1 MSNHSGSYMLNEIVH
16 GLVDMGVL
24 NIMSAAQTKML
35 RKLLRR
41 VRGEYDCNW
50 SEIMD
55 AELAKL
61 LKTCARCADE
71 SEEVSADYGI
81 CAACQGSR
89 WHWPQIYRPAQVLQQ
104 RTSAHKIAAV
114 VDVIA
119 GFDFDELE
127 MLYAMLKRI
136 LAKWRDGSH

>member
-16 GLVDMGVL
+16 GLVDIGVL
-24 NIMSAAQTKML
+24 KIMSAAQTKML

-41 VRGEYDCNW
+41 VHGEYDCNW
-50 SEIMD
+50 NEIID
-55 AELAKL
+55 ADLARL

-71 SEEVSADYGI
+71 SEEVGADNGI

-89 WHWPQIYRPAQVLQQ
+89 WHWPQIRRPAHVLQL

-114 VDVIA
+114 MDVVA
-119 GFDFDELE
+119 GFDADELE

-136 LAKWRDGSH
+136 LAKYGSH

>member
-1 MSNHSGSYMLNEIVH
+1 
-16 GLVDMGVL
+16 
-24 NIMSAAQTKML
+24 ML
-35 RKLLRR
+35 RKVLLR
-41 VRGEYDCNW
+41 VRDEYDCNW

-55 AELAKL
+55 AELARL

-81 CAACQGSR
+81 CAACQGYRRR
-89 WHWPQIYRPAQVLQQ
+89 WPLIDRSTHVLQY

-114 VDVIA
+114 MDVVA

-136 LAKWRDGSH
+136 LAKWGDGSH